1 MRPVLSSLSLLLCFG
16 FAGEA
21 AAECL
26 LAAPETKEIR
36 IKNNSPDETI
46 FPVMSA
52 PMYDPQKKDVADLW
66 MQAQCEIDPKDA
78 ETRRFSTTKVYRA
91 YINLPDGVPP
101 GSTVTITVPFYTKL
115 KDANKG
121 NLGIG
126 QDQFIDWWNSS
137 RIYFFYGKSALDSA
151 FLDGSPE
158 DIDFGKNITPQIK
171 PTCSI
176 VTVPATS
183 CLITFKAHTIDPRA
197 NIPFQL
203 QEYTFASAQGPP
215 PGGLLPPLS
224 PFKIETKWVNY
235 NVSSLDSVY
244 LPVAMGPILRGQNP
258 EGPTTFLGDGATV
271 ADFNKILSNF
281 SNNGAGWP
289 FFIPVYFTDPS
300 KVKITARDQGPAL
313 FFHKTLPRRRSTHS
327 STHQGISGSEAPR
340 YCQPFDRVISQGT
353 GRQRPGDYRSSAAL
367 ITAIQFCFGSKLRQ
381 VSV

>member
-137 RIYFFYGKSALDSA
+137 RIYSSTGNRLW
-151 FLDGSPE
+151 
-158 DIDFGKNITPQIK
+158 TP
-171 PTCSI
+171 PSLTG
-176 VTVPATS
+176 
-183 CLITFKAHTIDPRA
+183 
-197 NIPFQL
+197 L
-203 QEYTFASAQGPP
+203 QRISTLA
-215 PGGLLPPLS
+215 
-224 PFKIETKWVNY
+224 
-235 NVSSLDSVY
+235 
-244 LPVAMGPILRGQNP
+244 
-258 EGPTTFLGDGATV
+258 
-271 ADFNKILSNF
+271 
-281 SNNGAGWP
+281 
-289 FFIPVYFTDPS
+289 
-300 KVKITARDQGPAL
+300 
-313 FFHKTLPRRRSTHS
+313 KTL
-327 STHQGISGSEAPR
+327 
-340 YCQPFDRVISQGT
+340 
-353 GRQRPGDYRSSAAL
+353 RP
-367 ITAIQFCFGSKLRQ
+367 K
-381 VSV
+381 